1 MRRWYSSC
9 ACFMPL
15 SPVTVLTVTK
25 GSSNRSLRRAMIAFK
40 SLLSWTITCGPLWAK
55 AIGAV
60 IDLENWCKASAEA
73 SSLALCLAAAQFIN
87 TSALRSEPI
96 VLVRCA

>member
-1 MRRWYSSC
+1 
-9 ACFMPL
+9 MPL

-25 GSSNRSLRRAMIAFK
+25 GSSNRSLRRAMISFK
-40 SLLSWTITCGPLWAK
+40 SLLSWTITCGWLWAK

-60 IDLENWCKASAEA
+60 IDLD
-73 SSLALCLAAAQFIN
+73 

>member
-1 MRRWYSSC
+1 MKLIDEQNDL
-9 ACFMPL
+9 AL

-25 GSSNRSLRRAMIAFK
+25 GSSNRSLRRAMISFK
-40 SLLSWTITCGPLWAK
+40 SLLSWTITCGWLCAK

-60 IDLENWCKASAEA
+60 IDLD
-73 SSLALCLAAAQFIN
+73 
-87 TSALRSEPI
+87 TSAPFSEPI

>member
-1 MRRWYSSC
+1 
-9 ACFMPL
+9 MPL

-25 GSSNRSLRRAMIAFK
+25 GSSNRSLRRAIVSLK
-40 SLLSWTITCGPLWAK
+40 SLLSWTITCGWLCAK

-60 IDLENWCKASAEA
+60 IDLENWCKASAEV
-73 SSLALCLAAAQFIN
+73 SSLALCQAAAQFMH

>member
-9 ACFMPL
+9 ACFMPM

-25 GSSNRSLRRAMIAFK
+25 GSSNRSLSRAMISFN
-40 SLLSWTITCGPLWAK
+40 SLFSWIITCGWLWVK

-60 IDLENWCKASAEA
+60 IDLENWCKVSAEA
-73 SSLALCLAAAQFIN
+73 SSLALCRTAA
-87 TSALRSEPI
+87 
-96 VLVRCA
+96 

>member
-1 MRRWYSSC
+1 
-9 ACFMPL
+9 MPL

-25 GSSNRSLRRAMIAFK
+25 GSSNRSLRRAMIFFK
-40 SLLSWTITCGPLWAK
+40 SLLSWTITCGWLCAK

-60 IDLENWCKASAEA
+60 MERD
-73 SSLALCLAAAQFIN
+73 